1 MKNENKIR
9 TTKIPGIIAG
19 DLQSAENFA
28 DNVILNAER
37 GHGFAAEKAN
47 HMYDTLTGKDAKIIG
62 GDNAKN
68 GADRLVDGVQIQT
81 KFCNGGG
88 KCISECFD
96 GDNFRYWNSDKTPMK
111 IEVPKDFYRD
121 AKQSFTQRVERSPE
135 QFGISGSKEEV
146 RKAAEKLADETIKE
160 SPFTYAQARN
170 IAKFG
175 TIESLTYDA
184 VNGIKLAGTAMGI
197 TAVISFATEIW
208 AGKDFDA
215 ALKSACLSG
224 IKVGGISWISSIAA
238 AQLGRTTAVQALRPA
253 TDWVVKQ
260 MGNKAASAIANTV
273 RIGSKPIYGA
283 AAANSASKLF
293 RGNVVTGAVTVVVLS
308 SVDFYRMFQG
318 RVSGAQ
324 VFKNVA
330 NTASGVAGGSLG
342 WMGGAAAGAAVGS
355 AIPVIGTTVGGIVGG
370 ILGSLGGG
378 FAAGKASSMAMDA
391 MLVDDS
397 KEMLDIIGK
406 VFSTLAEDY
415 LLSEQEGNEIM
426 EKLQEKLIIDALRDM
441 YQSKNHEKFARNLVE
456 PLIIETVKKRKR
468 ILLVDLPTN
477 EQLVDEIEEVL
488 EENLETSVG

>member
-1 MKNENKIR
+1 MKNKSKLKTSN
-9 TTKIPGIIAG
+9 TPGIVAG
-19 DLQSAENFA
+19 NLQSAENFA

-47 HMYDTLTGKDAKIIG
+47 HMYDKLAGKDAKIIG

-96 GDNFRYWNSDKTPMK
+96 GDSFRYWNPDKTPMK

-208 AGKDFDA
+208 AGKDFEV

-224 IKVGGISWISSIAA
+224 IKVGGISWISSIAT
-238 AQLGRTTAVQALRPA
+238 AQLGRTATVQALRPA

-283 AAANSASKLF
+283 AAANSASKLL
-293 RGNVVTGAVTVVVLS
+293 RGNVVTGVVTVVALS
-308 SVDFYRMFQG
+308 SADFYRMFQG

-330 NTASGVAGGSLG
+330 NTASGVAGGTLG
-342 WMGGAAAGAAVGS
+342 WMGGAAAGAALGS
-355 AIPVIGTTVGGIVGG
+355 AVPVIGTAIVGG

-378 FAAGKASSMAMDA
+378 AAAGKVSSMAMDA
-391 MLVDDS
+391 MIVDDS

-406 VFSTLAEDY
+406 VFSQLAEDY
-415 LLSEQEGNEIM
+415 LLSEREGGESM
-426 EKLQEKLIIDALRDM
+426 EKLQEKLTIDVLRDM
-441 YQSKNHEKFARNLVE
+441 YQSQNHKNFATNLVE
-456 PLIIETVKKRKR
+456 SLIVETVKKRKR

-477 EQLVDEIEEVL
+477 EQLGDEIENVL
-488 EENLETSVG
+488 EGDLAV

>member
-1 MKNENKIR
+1 M
-9 TTKIPGIIAG
+9 
-19 DLQSAENFA
+19 
-28 DNVILNAER
+28 V
-37 GHGFAAEKAN
+37 
-47 HMYDTLTGKDAKIIG
+47 
-62 GDNAKN
+62 
-68 GADRLVDGVQIQT
+68 
-81 KFCNGGG
+81 
-88 KCISECFD
+88 
-96 GDNFRYWNSDKTPMK
+96 FR
-111 IEVPKDFYRD
+111 VL
-121 AKQSFTQRVERSPE
+121 
-135 QFGISGSKEEV
+135 KEEV

-224 IKVGGISWISSIAA
+224 IKVGGISWIISIAA

-283 AAANSASKLF
+283 AAANSASKLL
-293 RGNVVTGAVTVVVLS
+293 RGNVVTGAVTVVALS

-318 RVSGAQ
+318 RMSGAQ

-330 NTASGVAGGSLG
+330 NTASGVAGGTLG

-355 AIPVIGTTVGGIVGG
+355 AIPVVGTAVGGIVGG
-370 ILGSLGGG
+370 ILGSFGGG
-378 FAAGKASSMAMDA
+378 AAASKASSMAMDA
-391 MLVDDS
+391 MIVDVS
-397 KEMLDIIGK
+397 KEMRDIIGK

-415 LLSEQEGNEIM
+415 LLSEREGKEIM
-426 EKLQEKLIIDALRDM
+426 EKLDKKLKIDVLRDM
-441 YQSKNHEKFARNLVE
+441 YQSKNHKKFARNLVE
-456 PLIIETVKKRKR
+456 PLIVEIVKKRKR

-477 EQLVDEIEEVL
+477 EQLVNEIEEIL
-488 EENLETSVG
+488 EENLEAGVDVD